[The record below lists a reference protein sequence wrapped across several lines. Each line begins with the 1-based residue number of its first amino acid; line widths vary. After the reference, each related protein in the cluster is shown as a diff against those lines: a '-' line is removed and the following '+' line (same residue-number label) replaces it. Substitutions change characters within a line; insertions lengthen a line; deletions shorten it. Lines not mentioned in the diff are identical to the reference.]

1 MTTKYPEVVVK
12 LTGHDGNAFNILG
25 RVTRAMKAAGVP
37 AADREAFT
45 QEATSGDYNNL
56 LATAMRW
63 VVVK

>member
-1 MTTKYPEVVVK
+1 MTPKHPNVVVQ

-25 RVTRAMKAAGVP
+25 RVTRAMKAAGIP
-37 AADREAFT
+37 AEDREAFT

-63 VVVK
+63 VVVE